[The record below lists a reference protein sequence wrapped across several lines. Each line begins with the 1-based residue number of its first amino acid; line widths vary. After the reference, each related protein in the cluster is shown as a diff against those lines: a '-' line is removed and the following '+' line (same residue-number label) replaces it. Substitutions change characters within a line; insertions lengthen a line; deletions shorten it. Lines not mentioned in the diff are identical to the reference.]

1 MTTTIK
7 SVMKRLKQ
15 VVQQAQKKIDLE
27 SAQNPELRRAIH
39 IVESFL
45 KRSGRVCY
53 GGQAINVQ
61 LPAKHQFYNL
71 ETSLPDYDFFS
82 PDEKVDTD
90 KIIGELREAGFDEIS
105 KRVGIHEGTV
115 KLYVNYMPIADI
127 TQIDSDF
134 YNKIHE
140 KSVIVNGIRYADSIF
155 LRMMAYL
162 ELSRPRGMLSRW
174 DKVFERLSLLDAA
187 QPLHR
192 CKGTDKM
199 HILENEK
206 SAELRATLIQYVL
219 KNNRVFMGADIHALY
234 QTSGPGRTANS
245 RMKFLLQGHSPTVF
259 MSSDAALDANIL
271 SEDLNLKAKDIF
283 GYQNILPP
291 MIALYKGDLLV
302 CLIVQ
307 EEACHSFVIL
317 PLTKGREMRMA
328 SLDTLLTFLIG
339 LYYRDESIIMTTQSL
354 LCWIRYYIDVSTRYR
369 LRPTTMVPLFP
380 VECSGYQTTFAS
392 LLRAKAARIEA
403 ARQKVVSDMSSM
415 TRRRSVID
423 RRIKENTRRRRY

>member
-1 MTTTIK
+1 MATTTK
-7 SVMKRLKQ
+7 SILKRLKE
-15 VVQQAQKKIDLE
+15 VVHQAQKKIDLE
-27 SAQNPELRRAIH
+27 SAQNPELQRAIH

-82 PDEKVDTD
+82 PDEKSDID
-90 KIIGELREAGFDEIS
+90 KIIEELREAGFEEIS
-105 KRVGIHEGTV
+105 KRVGIHEGTM
-115 KLYVNYMPIADI
+115 KLYVNYTAIADI

-140 KSVIVNGIRYADSIF
+140 KSVIVNGIRYADPVF

-192 CKGTDKM
+192 CKGGDKT

-206 SAELRATLIQYVL
+206 SAELRAKLIQYIL

-234 QTSGPGRTANS
+234 QTSGPGRTASS

-259 MSSDAALDANIL
+259 MSSDAGLDSNIL
-271 SEDLNLKAKDIF
+271 SEDFDLRSKDIY

-291 MIALYKGDLLV
+291 MIALYKGDSLV

-307 EEACHSFVIL
+307 EEACHSFVVL
-317 PLTKGREMRMA
+317 PLTNGREMRIA

-339 LYYRDESIIMTTQSL
+339 LYYRDDSIIMTTQSL
-354 LCWIRYYIDVSTRYR
+354 LCWIRYYIDVSARYR
-369 LRPTTMVPLFP
+369 LRPTTMVPSFP

-403 ARQKVVSDMSSM
+403 ARQKLVSDMSSM
-415 TRRRSVID
+415 TRRRSVVD
-423 RRIKENTRRRRY
+423 RRIQKNTRRRRF